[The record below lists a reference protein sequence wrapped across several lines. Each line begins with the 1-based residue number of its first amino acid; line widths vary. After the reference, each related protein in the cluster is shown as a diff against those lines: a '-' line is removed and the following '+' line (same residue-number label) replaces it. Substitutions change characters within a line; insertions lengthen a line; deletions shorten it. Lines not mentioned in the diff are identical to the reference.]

1 MVKELSFSVML
12 LFLSIVPVYCT
23 CTSGITDTLI
33 FLMYLS
39 MLRRILSPIAK
50 VGKTKML
57 VSTS

>member
-23 CTSGITDTLI
+23 SGITDTLI
-33 FLMYLS
+33 FFMYLS